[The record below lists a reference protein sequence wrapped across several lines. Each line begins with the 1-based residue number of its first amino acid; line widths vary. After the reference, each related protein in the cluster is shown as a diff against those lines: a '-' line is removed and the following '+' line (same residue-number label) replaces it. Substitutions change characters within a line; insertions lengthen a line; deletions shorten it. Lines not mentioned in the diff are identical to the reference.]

1 MKKRIVEIITL
12 ILCVCVMCLP
22 MFGCNGTDGK
32 SAYEIA
38 VANGFV
44 GTEAEWLASLNG
56 KDGRNGTDGLDGQKG
71 IDAADYIYDWY
82 EKAKADGYEG
92 SFIDFLETY
101 DSAAGAVG
109 ISGNAYAVN
118 KAMMSSVIIYTKF
131 TVRQQTGWW
140 GATTTSTAWSAGAG
154 VVFSDDKQNGDAYI
168 ITNYH
173 VIYESSATSANGIA
187 EYIGVELYGMTDAAD
202 SLNTSTLESRTI
214 TAEFVGGSMDNDI
227 AVIKIT
233 GSDIYRDSDYRAVTV
248 ADSDN
253 IALGSS
259 AIAVGNPEGYG
270 FSATTGTLSV
280 DSEYITMT
288 ALNGNG
294 SVAFRVM
301 RVDTGINGG
310 NSGGGL
316 YNGRGELIGIV
327 NAKASSS
334 SIENISYALPA
345 NVAVGVARNILRND
359 GTFDKRVLG
368 VTVKAAASSAVY
380 DSSTGLTSIVQSVAV
395 DTVSET
401 GAATGKLMSDDII
414 KSITVSGKTTEITR
428 TYQPSDVMLYANAG
442 DTITLNIIRN
452 GEPMSVEVT
461 V

>member
-1 MKKRIVEIITL
+1 MRKRIFEIFTV

-22 MFGCNGTDGK
+22 MLGCNGSNGK
-32 SAYEIA
+32 SAYELA
-38 VANGFV
+38 VENGFT
-44 GTEAEWLASLNG
+44 GTETEWLDSLNG
-56 KDGRNGTDGLDGQKG
+56 KDGRNGSDGLDGKNG
-71 IDAADYIYDWY
+71 ADAADYIYDWY
-82 EKAKADGYEG
+82 EIAKADGYEG

-109 ISGNAYAVN
+109 INGNVYAVN
-118 KAMMSSVIIYTKF
+118 KAMLSSVIIYTKF

-140 GATTTSTAWSAGAG
+140 GGTSTSIAWSAGAG
-154 VVFSDDKQNGDAYI
+154 VVLSDDKENGDAYI

-173 VIYESSATSANGIA
+173 VVYESSATSDDGLA
-187 EYIGVELYGMTDAAD
+187 EYIGVSLYGMNDTAS
-202 SLNTSTLESRTI
+202 SLNTSNLENTTI
-214 TAEFVGGSMDNDI
+214 KAEFIGGSIDNDI
-227 AVIKIT
+227 AVIRIS
-233 GSDIYRDSDYRAVTV
+233 GSDIYRDSDYTAVTI

-259 AIAVGNPEGYG
+259 AIAIGNPEGYG

-288 ALNGNG
+288 GLNGSG
-294 SVAFRVM
+294 TVTFRVM

-316 YNGRGELIGIV
+316 YNARGELIGIV

-345 NVAVGVARNILRND
+345 NVAVGVARNIIRNG

-368 VTVKAAASSAVY
+368 VTVKAEASSAVY
-380 DSSTGLTSIVQSVAV
+380 DESTGLTSIVQTVAV

-401 GAATGKLMSDDII
+401 GAAAGKLLAGDVIVNISVAG
-414 KSITVSGKTTEITR
+414 KSAKITR
-428 TYQPSDVMLYANAG
+428 TFQPSDLMLYANAG
-442 DTITLNIIRN
+442 DTVTLDILRG
-452 GEPMSVEVT
+452 GEPVTVEVT